1 MCKSGH
7 SVVEKSVAKPIDGE
21 PKELASR
28 HGSRLI
34 SSVVTV
40 STEEVAEEVLC
51 DETRSSK

>member
-1 MCKSGH
+1 M
-7 SVVEKSVAKPIDGE
+7 AKLVDGE
-21 PKELASR
+21 PKESASR